1 MNNLLILL
9 SSDATRGQARFIPVT
24 IFIHPLAAV
33 SCRLL
38 NRKKRTVKFKITGI
52 RTIADSCEVDR

>member
-38 NRKKRTVKFKITGI
+38 NRKRTVKFKITGI